1 MYTTTESTPGR
12 LDTESDAY
20 KQARR
25 RVAQLRGF
33 YSNLFSYLVI
43 VAFLAV
49 VNLLTD
55 RTYFWF
61 LWVAAGWG
69 VAVAF
74 HAYATFA
81 NRGLFGGE
89 WEERKIREIMEREHS
104 ERASAERPSR
114 S

>member
-1 MYTTTESTPGR
+1 MEEILMYGTTDSAPHATDEQA
-12 LDTESDAY
+12 EAY
-20 KQARR
+20 QRARR
-25 RVAQLRGF
+25 RVGEIRGF

-43 VAFLAV
+43 VTFLAV

-81 NRGLFGGE
+81 NHGPFGRE
-89 WEERKIREIMEREHS
+89 WEERKIREIMERERS
-104 ERASAERPSR
+104 QRA
-114 S
+114 

>member
-1 MYTTTESTPGR
+1 MEDILMYGTTDSALQGTDEQAA
-12 LDTESDAY
+12 AY
-20 KQARR
+20 QRARR
-25 RVAQLRGF
+25 RVGQIRGF

-43 VAFLAV
+43 VGFLAV

-74 HAYATFA
+74 HAYATFV
-81 NRGLFGGE
+81 NSGPFGRE
-89 WEERKIREIMEREHS
+89 WEERKIGEIMERERS
-104 ERASAERPSR
+104 ERA
-114 S
+114 

>member
-1 MYTTTESTPGR
+1 MYTSTDGAPRGS
-12 LDTESDAY
+12 DEQADAY
-20 KQARR
+20 QRARH
-25 RVAQLRGF
+25 RVGQIRGF

-55 RTYFWF
+55 RTYLWF

-81 NRGLFGGE
+81 SRGLFGRE
-89 WEERKIREIMEREHS
+89 WEERKIREIMERERH
-104 ERASAERPSR
+104 EHASRT
-114 S
+114 

>member
-1 MYTTTESTPGR
+1 MEDILMYGTTDSAQHGTDEQA
-12 LDTESDAY
+12 EAY
-20 KQARR
+20 QRARR
-25 RVAQLRGF
+25 RVGQIRGF
-33 YSNLFSYLVI
+33 YSNLFSYVVI

-55 RTYFWF
+55 RTYLWF

-81 NRGLFGGE
+81 SRGLFGRE
-89 WEERKIREIMEREHS
+89 WEERKIREIMDRERK
-104 ERASAERPSR
+104 
-114 S
+114 

>member
-1 MYTTTESTPGR
+1 MYTGTDSGQRGAEEQP
-12 LDTESDAY
+12 DAY
-20 KQARR
+20 QRARH
-25 RVAQLRGF
+25 RVGQIRGF

-55 RTYFWF
+55 RTYPWF

-81 NRGLFGGE
+81 NHGLFGRE
-89 WEERKIREIMEREHS
+89 WEERKIQEIMERERS
-104 ERASAERPSR
+104 ERSMKPEQH
-114 S
+114 